1 MQIVPETVTIVEG
14 SGAELEIRGA
24 GFDPDSNTV
33 IVGPLSLSPIRA
45 SANGTVI
52 GVRLPDRLP
61 RPGGAAPALWMSGPH
76 EVQVLSSRGRSAV
89 VVLHVRTG
97 A

>member
-1 MQIVPETVTIVEG
+1 MQVVPETVTIVDG
-14 SGAELEIRGA
+14 GGADLEIRGA

-33 IVGPLSLSPIRA
+33 NVGPLSLSPIRS

-52 GVRLPDRLP
+52 TVWLPDRVP
-61 RPGGAAPALWMSGPH
+61 RSGGAAPSLWMRGPH
-76 EVQVLSSRGRSAV
+76 DVQVLSPRGRSAV
-89 VVLHVRTG
+89 ALVHVKGG